1 MDMLNLIEQMNEFHN
16 VMKDLSNDEIH
27 MVMAKLDLDTIADY
41 YLDTMEVDE
50 NCGIL
55 IKVLQYIYNN
65 TDIEQPI
72 SHDKYDRLYALYI
85 ETNEDIVGAPSANN
99 SDKDIRY
106 HNYPDLRGTLDKYHY
121 FRNSEKKEKD
131 SRKSIED
138 WIGTIVR
145 ACVAVGY
152 NITKED
158 LMVDIYPKWDGI
170 SGIFECE
177 EDGEVDAALTR
188 GDTESNE
195 AIDLSKFFSKVKFKD
210 LAESQNGKFG
220 LKTELIMT
228 KADFLK
234 VLEIEDFSSPR
245 SVISSIFSS
254 DEPNLELL
262 KFLTIVPLRVQNFDT
277 KEVEVVDFLG
287 LHEEANLANID
298 DLREVATLLY
308 EKIKMDYPTDGVV
321 LVLRSKKLRE
331 ILGRKGA
338 INKYEVAFK
347 FPAETKISRLKAIIF
362 SVGKLGG
369 ITPVAVFEPVVIRGN
384 TITNASLGSIDR
396 FKNLNLAIGD
406 EVEIQYEIIPY
417 LEPHKHMGGEIIQVP
432 TECPKCGHKLHNTP
446 LLSCINPECP
456 AVKAGKILN
465 FINKM
470 KISFL
475 SVGILAKL
483 IDAGIIQSIIDLYYL
498 EERRHDIVM
507 IEGLGD
513 KTLNKIVKSIKSRS
527 NDIPMHRL
535 LGSLGIDSVGIKTF
549 EKVCMKY
556 NVNTFNDIS
565 MYLLSKRYL
574 LDVEGIQDVT
584 ASKIINGL
592 SMNMALLKELLTFV
606 TIKHYPDKKLVD
618 TSNKIKVYFTN
629 VRDKDFA
636 EHLRMNDV
644 AIVDD
649 FNKKTDILIIPDVE
663 TKHSSKKD
671 KALKW
676 NIPVMTLTQAKSY
689 FKYN

>member
-1 MDMLNLIEQMNEFHN
+1 MDLLNLIEQMNQFHD

-27 MVMAKLDLDTIADY
+27 MVISKLDLDTIADH
-41 YLDTMEVDE
+41 YLNTMQVDE
-50 NCGIL
+50 NCSIL

-85 ETNEDIVGAPSANN
+85 ETNDNIVGAPSANN

-138 WIGTIVR
+138 WIGSIVR
-145 ACVAVGY
+145 ACAAAGY

-158 LMVDIYPKWDGI
+158 LIVDIYPKWDGI

-177 EDGEVDAALTR
+177 EDGAVDAALTR

-195 AIDLSKFFSKVKFKD
+195 AIDLSKFFNKVKFKD
-210 LAESQNGKFG
+210 LAETQNGKFG

-228 KADFLK
+228 KSDFLQ

-262 KFLTIVPLRVQNFDT
+262 KFLTIVPLRIQNFDT

-287 LHEEANLANID
+287 LREEANLSDID
-298 DLREVATLLY
+298 NLREVATSLY

-347 FPAETKISRLKAIIF
+347 FPAETKITTLKEVLF

-369 ITPVAVFEPVVIRGN
+369 ITPVAIFEPVYIRGN
-384 TITNASLGSIDR
+384 KITNASLGSIDR

-475 SVGILAKL
+475 SIGILTKL
-483 IDAGIIQSIIDLYYL
+483 IDAGIIESIIDLYHL
-498 EERRHDIVM
+498 EDRRHKIVM
-507 IEGLGD
+507 IDGLGD

-527 NDIPMHRL
+527 KDIPMHRL
-535 LGSLGIDSVGIKTF
+535 LGSMGIDSVGIKTF

-556 NVNTFNDIS
+556 RVNTFADIS

-574 LDVEGIQDVT
+574 LDIEGIQDVT
-584 ASKIINGL
+584 ANKIINGL
-592 SMNMALLKELLTFV
+592 SGNMGLLKNLLEFV
-606 TIKHYPDKKLVD
+606 TIKPYE
-618 TSNKIKVYFTN
+618 NKTENDGDFKVYLTY
-629 VRDKDFA
+629 VRDDEFVRYLKT
-636 EHLRMNDV
+636 LNV
-644 AIVDD
+644 SSVDS
-649 FNKKTDILIIPDVE
+649 FNKKVNMLIIPDISQ
-663 TKHSSKKD
+663 KKSSKID

-676 NIPVMTLTQAKSY
+676 KNR
-689 FKYN
+689 